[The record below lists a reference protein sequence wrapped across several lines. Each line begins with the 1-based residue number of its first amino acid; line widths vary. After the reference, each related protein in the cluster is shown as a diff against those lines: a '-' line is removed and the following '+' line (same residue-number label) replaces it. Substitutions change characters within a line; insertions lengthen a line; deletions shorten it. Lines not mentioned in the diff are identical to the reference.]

1 MLGEPRG
8 RELELAKAGSEV
20 SCNSHVDDVLDI
32 EVFQWGQV
40 RIHAPLILE
49 DNLLKDAVQELPL
62 LEASTVP
69 LIWGAE
75 GTVSAG
81 SPGALEPLFF
91 CDCPG
96 SGQQGKPP
104 PLRKLWC
111 NGRGSTATSHG
122 DSQSNG
128 LLIICRGLHDLVSP
142 PDIFL
147 QCKILLLSCETLG
160 ILGPGHENDFSYCL

>member
-8 RELELAKAGSEV
+8 RKLELAKAGSEV

-69 LIWGAE
+69 LVWGAE

-81 SPGALEPLFF
+81 SPGALELLFF

-96 SGQQGKPP
+96 SDQQGK
-104 PLRKLWC
+104 
-111 NGRGSTATSHG
+111 A
-122 DSQSNG
+122 
-128 LLIICRGLHDLVSP
+128 SP
-142 PDIFL
+142 PQEAL
-147 QCKILLLSCETLG
+147 V
-160 ILGPGHENDFSYCL
+160 